1 MLRRLV
7 IAFFLIFIFVFLNGS
22 YSQNIPLVRI
32 GITKIDSDAYF
43 SNVGRMSTDF
53 LDIKVE
59 GKGYVKVRV
68 KNGSGFIESNTGIL
82 SVTLPLRIYP
92 DGYYVNYNSNY
103 YRGYLEILP
112 SGWLINVLNM
122 EEYLLSVVPSEMPV
136 SYPLEALKAQAIASR
151 TYALVNRGKHG
162 EFDLCNTTHC
172 QVYKG
177 MSVEN
182 ERSTRA
188 VMETLGEVITYNGQL
203 IKAFFHSSS
212 GGYTEDCKYV
222 WGEDLPYL
230 KSVRD
235 VDELINDT
243 WSRVISINELTNKLN
258 SVGINLSDNFSIEL
272 EKTNSGRVYTVYF
285 KSDQGIY
292 SLKGTTFRSL
302 FNLPSTLFDMELGSY
317 YLFLSG
323 RGNGHGVGLSQKG
336 ARFLAE
342 KGYNYREILKYY
354 YQGVEIVKWY

>member
-1 MLRRLV
+1 M
-7 IAFFLIFIFVFLNGS
+7 
-22 YSQNIPLVRI
+22 VRI

-258 SVGINLSDNFSIEL
+258 SVGINLSDSFSIEL

>member
-1 MLRRLV
+1 MLKRS
-7 IAFFLIFIFVFLNGS
+7 IITFFLIFIFVFVNGS
-22 YSQNIPLVRI
+22 YSQSIPLVRI
-32 GITKIDSDAYF
+32 GIAKINGDVYF
-43 SNVGRMSTDF
+43 SNVGKMSTDF

-59 GKGYVKVRV
+59 GKGYVKVSI

-112 SGWLINVLNM
+112 SGWLVNVLNM
-122 EEYLLSVVPSEMPV
+122 EEYLLSVVPSEMPA
-136 SYPLEALKAQAIASR
+136 SYPLEALKAQAVASR

-162 EFDLCNTTHC
+162 EFDLCSTTHC

-177 MSVEN
+177 MRVEN

-188 VMETLGEVITYNGQL
+188 VMETLGEVITYNSQP

-230 KSVRD
+230 KSVKD
-235 VDELINDT
+235 ADELINDT
-243 WSRVISINELTNKLN
+243 WSRVLSINELTNKLN
-258 SVGINLSDNFSIEL
+258 SIGISLSGNFSIEL
-272 EKTNSGRVYTVYF
+272 EKTNSGRAYAIYF

-292 SLKGTTFRSL
+292 YLKGTTFRSL
-302 FNLPSTLFDMELGSY
+302 FNLPSTLFDMELGSD

-336 ARFLAE
+336 AKFLAE

-354 YQGVEIVKWY
+354 YQGVEVVKWY